1 MHFKLFAI
9 SKMKNNRLYLKMILI
24 FPGNIELN
32 PGLLNR
38 HQIKKENFEVFNN
51 KGLHFMHLNI
61 NSLLNNTA
69 QK

>member
-1 MHFKLFAI
+1 
-9 SKMKNNRLYLKMILI
+9 MKNNRLYLKMILI

-32 PGLLNR
+32 SGLLNR

>member
-1 MHFKLFAI
+1 
-9 SKMKNNRLYLKMILI
+9 MKNNRLYLKVILI

-32 PGLLNR
+32 PVLLNR
-38 HQIKKENFEVFNN
+38 HQIKKENFKVFDN